1 MLKELYREVFG
12 VDPGEIEAIASSG
25 SNRRNY
31 RVFRDEA
38 LGDDSSVPAS
48 VIFTEGQSVAENNAF
63 IQLARYFYS
72 MGLPVPNIYGVSDDR
87 LCYLQ
92 KDLGYDS
99 LFEHLD
105 NMELVKKAVC
115 LLADFQFST
124 GDDFDYSFCYPQRKF
139 DGYNNEF
146 DLHYFK
152 NCFLKLTFTLSTG
165 SGSFKA
171 SSSEDSGGIR
181 NLGCLAAFLLML
193 PSILKNCTLS

>member
-105 NMELVKKAVC
+105 NMELVRRAGRSVYLKPSAEVLHERLIVGTKKRP
-115 LLADFQFST
+115 LLAD
-124 GDDFDYSFCYPQRKF
+124 
-139 DGYNNEF
+139 
-146 DLHYFK
+146 K
-152 NCFLKLTFTLSTG
+152 NDAEILTFMREQLAWREPYYQKAEMTFNASNLECKEDIHLS
-165 SGSFKA
+165 A
-171 SSSEDSGGIR
+171 EA
-181 NLGCLAAFLLML
+181 LAK
-193 PSILKNCTLS
+193 ILIIK